1 MFSSGLFE
9 GHGRLQLKDMN
20 YVGKFEAG
28 KASGDGT
35 MEVGYNKVLGIW
47 KGNKLV
53 RMFKWY

>member
-9 GHGRLQLKDMN
+9 GHGRLQLKEMN

-53 RMFKWY
+53 RMFK

>member
-1 MFSSGLFE
+1 
-9 GHGRLQLKDMN
+9 
-20 YVGKFEAG
+20 
-28 KASGDGT
+28 